1 MGGLGGEGGY
11 SVFTV
16 DFIAKWIEFMQ
27 NLYSAHR
34 NMNLDI
40 HYEIDPFND
49 NCGTAV
55 LQGKLIYFA
64 KV

>member
-1 MGGLGGEGGY
+1 MGGEGGGGC
-11 SVFTV
+11 SVFTMGF
-16 DFIAKWIEFMQ
+16 DAKWIEFMQ
-27 NLYSAHR
+27 NLYSAHG

-40 HYEIDPFND
+40 HCEIDPFND

>member
-1 MGGLGGEGGY
+1 MGGEGGY

-16 DFIAKWIEFMQ
+16 DFIAEWIEFMQ
-27 NLYSAHR
+27 NLYSAHG

-40 HYEIDPFND
+40 HYEMDPFND